1 MSERPRGLAG
11 FLRRR
16 LQRRLFVW
24 FALAI
29 FVAMFAG
36 VVASSLAG
44 GAPGTSWR
52 RDWSRLRAFAS
63 DQLARVWDDPPAR
76 DELVRNV
83 AERFEISVNLVDRDH
98 RPLSVHGGRCGKHSV
113 STEVY
118 RGRELLGHVVVC
130 GERVKPSPLRF
141 LIPVGTGALVLW
153 LSASLLARRLA
164 RPFHAL
170 SRVAEDIG
178 RGRLG
183 TRIARTEG
191 DDDDVAA
198 IADTLN
204 DLAARAEKQLETQR
218 ALLAAVS
225 HEIRTPLARMRLL
238 TELSR
243 GGDASALDK
252 LDAEVAEVDALVADL
267 LAGSRLDF
275 GAQTPER
282 VARGARAVDVLEKR
296 GADVSLLSA
305 EVEDRFVVGDPTL
318 LGRAI
323 GNLVSNAEQHGD
335 GLVSLTLSAPRPG
348 MLRVEARDRG
358 PGIEA
363 GDAQRIFE
371 PFGAQRGVEGPSSEG
386 RAKSGSVGLGLSL
399 VRRIAEAHGGSA
411 FARSADGGGAIVGFD
426 VRVGPAPDERAV
438 DDARCAR

>member
-1 MSERPRGLAG
+1 MRERPRGVAG

-36 VVASSLAG
+36 VVASSLG
-44 GAPGTSWR
+44 GAAPGAAWR
-52 RDWSRLRAFAS
+52 RDWGRLRNLAS

-76 DELVRNV
+76 DALAKNV
-83 AERFEISVNLVDRDH
+83 AERFDLSVNLVDVGG
-98 RPLSVHGGRCGKHSV
+98 RPLAVFGGRCGKHGL
-113 STEVY
+113 STDVR
-118 RGRELLGHVVVC
+118 RGHDVLGRIVVC
-130 GERVKPSPLRF
+130 GERVRPGPARILA
-141 LIPVGTGALVLW
+141 PVAAVALVLW

-170 SRVAEDIG
+170 SRVAEDLG

-183 TRIARTEG
+183 TRITRTSS
-191 DDDDVAA
+191 DDAEVAA
-198 IADTLN
+198 IADALN

-275 GAQTPER
+275 GAESP
-282 VARGARAVDVLEKR
+282 VPVDLGALAADVLDKRGVDVTR
-296 GADVSLLSA
+296 LSA
-305 EVEDRFVVGDPTL
+305 DVEDRVVLGDPAL

-323 GNLVSNAEQHGD
+323 GNLVSNAEQHGE
-335 GLVSLTLSAPRPG
+335 GLLELTISSPRPG
-348 MLRVEARDRG
+348 VLRVEARDRG
-358 PGIEA
+358 PGVDPA
-363 GDAQRIFE
+363 DASRIFE
-371 PFGAQRGVEGPSSEG
+371 PFGAQRAEGPGSGG
-386 RAKSGSVGLGLSL
+386 REKPGSVGLGLSL
-399 VRRIAEAHGGSA
+399 VRRIAEAHGGGV
-411 FARSADGGGAIVGFD
+411 FARAADGGGAIIGFD
-426 VRVGPAPDERAV
+426 VRRSPAVDERSA
-438 DDARCAR
+438 